1 MISFSHGIKPYTFV
15 VLPHCKTRNAH
26 KIHDIANDKGKEMCV
41 GNERYDKGDPN
52 DMVVR
57 RFELWM
63 IGAPR
68 KRLLVGMPSEPPDT
82 QLLCLNCFVD
92 GDLPNHTCPV
102 EILKSKNVGILKK
115 VIKEER
121 SHRFENVDAS
131 DLDLF
136 LVSGTFLIDD
146 LASNQPPSNGKPL
159 RPNKRLT

>member
-1 MISFSHGIKPYTFV
+1 MISSHCIKPHTFV
-15 VLPHCKTRNAH
+15 VLPRRKTRNAH
-26 KIHDIANDKGKEMCV
+26 KIHDIANDKGKDVCV
-41 GNERYDKGDPN
+41 GNERYGKGGPN

-68 KRLLVGMPSEPPDT
+68 KRLLVGIPSEPPDA

-92 GDLPNHTCPV
+92 DDLPNHTRPV
-102 EILKSKNVGILKK
+102 EFKNVGILKK

-121 SHRFENVDAS
+121 SHRFENVDTS

-146 LASNQPPSNGKPL
+146 LASNQPPSNGTPL